1 MSKIDT
7 AVANALAIANDSSHG
22 YDQGNRWGPDY
33 DCSSFLITVWQA
45 AGVPVKTAGASYTG
59 NMLATFKKCGF
70 KDVKSSVNVKTGS
83 GLKKGD
89 VLLGNG
95 HVVMYIGSGKIVHA
109 SINEFGKI
117 TGGKDGDQTGKEI
130 CTRSYYNKPW
140 LYVLRY
146 TGDTSNVGQSKN
158 DGILRR
164 GDKGPEV
171 KEMQTDLITAGYDVG
186 PSGADGEFG
195 SDTEN
200 GLKAMQRD
208 TNIEADGE
216 YGPITNQML
225 KQLISGKNTG
235 TPVYVAGKVYTLQSE
250 MKVRT
255 GPGTNYR
262 AKKHSELSADGK
274 KHDSDEDGALN
285 KGTRITCK
293 AYKDVESEI
302 WIQTPSGW
310 ICAKSGNKVY
320 IK

>member
-1 MSKIDT
+1 
-7 AVANALAIANDSSHG
+7 
-22 YDQGNRWGPDY
+22 
-33 DCSSFLITVWQA
+33 
-45 AGVPVKTAGASYTG
+45 
-59 NMLATFKKCGF
+59 
-70 KDVKSSVNVKTGS
+70 
-83 GLKKGD
+83 
-89 VLLGNG
+89 
-95 HVVMYIGSGKIVHA
+95 MYIGSGKIVHA

-130 CTRSYYNKPW
+130 CTRPYYNKPW

-146 TGDTSNVGQSKN
+146 TGETSNTGQSAGN
-158 DGILRR
+158 EILRK
-164 GDKGPEV
+164 GDKGAEV
-171 KEMQTDLITAGYDVG
+171 KEMQTNLIAAGYDVG
-186 PSGADGEFG
+186 TSGADGEFG
-195 SDTEN
+195 SGTEN

-216 YGPITNQML
+216 YGPITDKML
-225 KQLISGKNTG
+225 KQLINGKNTG

-262 AKKHSELSADGK
+262 AKKHNELTVDGK
-274 KHDSDEDGALN
+274 NHDSDKDGALN

-293 AYKDVESEI
+293 AYKDAGNEI